1 MCSYEREVKRL
12 ERFADEV
19 NSDELS
25 ELTESDNE
33 SLADEDHNLVS
44 DHESDTEQESFSDV
58 EEQAN
63 LLRRSR
69 SKYFYGKDGTKWSKE
84 AAPLNVRT
92 RQRNIV
98 THLPGVLG
106 LAKNGKT
113 PMQCWLYF
121 FEEIVNVIVVNT
133 NPYITKI
140 SNRYQDQYDYKETN
154 TTEIMALL
162 DLLYLA
168 GSQHGGRKHIAEFYS
183 DNGLGCEIFP
193 AAMAQRRVKFLLR
206 CLRFDD
212 TNTREVRKSQDNLAA
227 VREMM
232 IKFNEQCKVHYSVGE
247 YVTLDEM
254 LLAFRGR
261 CRFKMYIPN
270 KPNKYGLK
278 VFSMVDSRTF
288 YTSHLEIYAGT
299 QPEGPFKIDNSTA
312 AVTERMCMHLSGSGR
327 NVTMDRWFTGYKIA
341 SLLLREH
348 RLTVVAT
355 IRANR
360 RELPLEITQ
369 VKNRKV
375 NSSLFAFSK
384 DMMAVSYV
392 PKKSKNVLLISSMH
406 NDTAIDQST
415 GEKAKPE
422 VVSFYNM
429 TKGGVDVLD
438 RMITAYN
445 PARNTRRWPMVIF
458 YGLMNVA
465 AINAFIIYKANSP
478 DGEFSKSR
486 RMFLKNLETSLLKE
500 NMRQRAVNAR
510 LPRKVQ
516 RMIKILLITR
526 NRKFYD

>member
-12 ERFADEV
+12 ERLADEV

-25 ELTESDNE
+25 QLTESDNE

-44 DHESDTEQESFSDV
+44 DHELDTEQESFSDV

-69 SKYFYGKDGTKWSKE
+69 
-84 AAPLNVRT
+84 
-92 RQRNIV
+92 
-98 THLPGVLG
+98 
-106 LAKNGKT
+106 
-113 PMQCWLYF
+113 
-121 FEEIVNVIVVNT
+121 
-133 NPYITKI
+133 YIKI
-140 SNRYQDQYDYKETN
+140 STTTTETN

-162 DLLYLA
+162 GLLYLA

-183 DNGLGCEIFP
+183 DDGLGCEIFP

-299 QPEGPFKIDNSTA
+299 QLEGPFKIDNSTA

-360 RELPLEITQ
+360 RSSIVMPVLE
-369 VKNRKV
+369 RK
-375 NSSLFAFSK
+375 
-384 DMMAVSYV
+384 
-392 PKKSKNVLLISSMH
+392 
-406 NDTAIDQST
+406 
-415 GEKAKPE
+415 
-422 VVSFYNM
+422 
-429 TKGGVDVLD
+429 
-438 RMITAYN
+438 
-445 PARNTRRWPMVIF
+445 W
-458 YGLMNVA
+458 
-465 AINAFIIYKANSP
+465 
-478 DGEFSKSR
+478 
-486 RMFLKNLETSLLKE
+486 
-500 NMRQRAVNAR
+500 
-510 LPRKVQ
+510 LPRHV
-516 RMIKILLITR
+516 
-526 NRKFYD
+526 